1 MDIKSEL
8 IDSQL
13 TKLFGGPE
21 GEPLTGEIMFDDNT
35 FIVFEGVKKEDL
47 VYIKEYIEEMRV
59 RNIEIQTHDGSS
71 ERI

>member
-1 MDIKSEL
+1 MDTKSEV
-8 IDSQL
+8 INSQL

-21 GEPLTGEIMFDDNT
+21 EEPLTGEVVFDDNT
-35 FIVFEGVKKEDL
+35 FILFEGVKREDL

-59 RNIEIQTHDGSS
+59 KNIEIQTHDGSS